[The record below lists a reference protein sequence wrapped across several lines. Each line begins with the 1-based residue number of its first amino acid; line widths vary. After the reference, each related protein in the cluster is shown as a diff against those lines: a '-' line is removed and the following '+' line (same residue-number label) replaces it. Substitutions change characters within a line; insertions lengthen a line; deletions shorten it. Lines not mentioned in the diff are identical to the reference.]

1 MSKRKGEVTRERI
14 VAQTAGL
21 LNREGYLRTPVSEI
35 MRVTGLQ
42 KGGIYN
48 HFESRQA
55 LTLEAF
61 DFAVARMRDRLL
73 SAVASERS
81 AKDKLRALI
90 EAFRDSTQGPAME
103 GGCPITNMAVESD
116 DADPELRAAARRAMG
131 QLIGLFEK
139 VIAAG
144 IERGEFAKGDA
155 HSRATH
161 LVAAIEGALMLS
173 NLYKDK
179 TYLHSVAERL
189 KQEVSAGL

>member
-61 DFAVARMRDRLL
+61 DFAVGRMRDRLL

-90 EAFRDSTQGPAME
+90 EAFRDSAQGPAME
-103 GGCPITNMAVESD
+103 GGCPITNMAIESD
-116 DADPELRAAARRAMG
+116 DADPELRAAARGAMG

-139 VIAAG
+139 VVAAG

-155 HSRATH
+155 RSRATH

-189 KQEVSAGL
+189 KQEVSAGF